1 MPKYAPIT
9 KTLASAKPTV
19 NSTTNKVIRWDIEV
33 EYSFAGNEAQSLPA
47 WSKTYSHSEDVTEL
61 DKAVA
66 DFTKTELVGLMNL
79 VIEEHVFEAH
89 YEAFALPQEPAEVQ
103 TQDFDVN
110 NLPD

>member
-9 KTLASAKPTV
+9 KSLNSAKPTV

-33 EYSFAGNEAQSLPA
+33 DYSFAGDDAQSLPA

-61 DKAVA
+61 NKAVA
-66 DFTKTELVGLMNL
+66 DFTKSDLIGFMNP

-89 YEAFALPQEPAEVQ
+89 YEAFALPQEPEEVQ
-103 TQDFDVN
+103 TLEFDIDD
-110 NLPD
+110 LSD